1 MTQRL
6 AVPHLIT
13 CYLLQSQLCITA
25 DELHEV
31 WIPLSVMFTPH
42 RMTRHVTSLSA
53 ATVRSLLSEG
63 LLDTVISSQQ
73 VQHLPLWMPSAC
85 FMTQKAWDACT
96 CPRTAFLDSIVRL
109 IAL

>member
-63 LLDTVISSQQ
+63 LLDAVISSQQ
-73 VQHLPLWMPSAC
+73 VQHIPLWMPSAY
-85 FMTQKAWDACT
+85 FVTQK
-96 CPRTAFLDSIVRL
+96 LGMLVRIL
-109 IAL
+109 TQLF